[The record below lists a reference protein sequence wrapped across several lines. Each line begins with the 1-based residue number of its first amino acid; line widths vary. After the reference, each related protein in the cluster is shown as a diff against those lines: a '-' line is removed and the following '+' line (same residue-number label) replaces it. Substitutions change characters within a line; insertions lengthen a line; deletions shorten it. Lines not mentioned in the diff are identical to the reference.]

1 MHACLWYSQYSLIAA
16 FWRSCS
22 TNLMLLFTKLMYFL
36 QNRFIFTSLMYFSV
50 SLLRSNTN
58 LYQNLETLHIWW
70 NARERQWCYLGQFC
84 DLMLSCTFSMRG
96 KKIIAR
102 PLVHMWCENKSFV
115 SSACNCYTLILPLDI
130 LAVFLRVLQ
139 QLKTTGR
146 IVFAFMN

>member
-1 MHACLWYSQYSLIAA
+1 MHACMLVVFSV
-16 FWRSCS
+16 FFNCRRSCS

-36 QNRFIFTSLMYFSV
+36 QNRFIFTNLMYFSV
-50 SLLRSNTN
+50 SLLRSN